1 MGSKEENLKNLEKFW
16 PENAPNISQ
25 VPKYVNKYKKEKIV
39 IKCGGKVLIDP
50 DLFNKF
56 IEDIAILYRL
66 GITVVIVHGG
76 GPRIK
81 IELAKLGI
89 ESQFIKGLR
98 ITDKQTMSVVE
109 KVLIEFNSE
118 IIKKLRNKECKADG
132 LNVSQNNIFIV
143 DQESKDLGF
152 VGRPKKI
159 LNEKIENIVNQ
170 QQIPVISPMGK
181 DEKGE
186 KYNINADTAAAAI
199 AKSLKSRRLLLM
211 TDVAGVYDENKK
223 LINEIKPAEAKN
235 LIDKKIVEGGMI
247 PKLLNSIDAIENG
260 VKGVVIIDGRKLHS
274 ILYEIFSDEGAGTLI
289 RK

>member
-1 MGSKEENLKNLEKFW
+1 MISREDDLENLKKFW
-16 PENAPNISQ
+16 PENAPDISQ
-25 VPKYVNKYKKEKIV
+25 VPKYVSKYKKEIIV

-56 IEDIAILYRL
+56 IEDVAILYKL
-66 GITVVIVHGG
+66 ELNIIIVHGG

-81 IELAKLGI
+81 KELAKLNI
-89 ESQFIKGLR
+89 ESQFINGLR
-98 ITDKQTMSVVE
+98 VTDKKTMEVVE
-109 KVLIEFNSE
+109 KALVDFNSE
-118 IIKKLRNKECKADG
+118 IIEKLKNKNCKADG
-132 LNVSQNNIFIV
+132 LNVNQQNIFIV
-143 DQESKDLGF
+143 EQESENLGF

-159 LNEKIENIVNQ
+159 LNEKIQIIIDQ
-170 QQIPVISPMGK
+170 KQIPVISPMGK
-181 DEKGE
+181 DQEGK

-211 TDVAGVYDENKK
+211 TDVVGVYDKNKE
-223 LINEIKPAEAKN
+223 LINEIKPAAAKD

>member
-1 MGSKEENLKNLEKFW
+1 MGSREEDLENLKKLW

-25 VPKYVNKYKKEKIV
+25 VPKYISKYKKEKIV

-56 IEDIAILYRL
+56 IEDISILYKL
-66 GITVVIVHGG
+66 GLTIIIVHGG

-81 IELAKLGI
+81 VELAKLNI
-89 ESQFIKGLR
+89 ESQFINGLR
-98 ITDKQTMSVVE
+98 ITDKKTMGVVE
-109 KVLIEFNSE
+109 KALVNFNSE
-118 IIKKLRNKECKADG
+118 IIEKLKKKECKAAG

-143 DQESKDLGF
+143 EQENVSLGF
-152 VGRPKKI
+152 VGRPKKV
-159 LNEKIENIVNQ
+159 LNEKIQTIVDQ
-170 QQIPVISPMGK
+170 QQIPVVSPMGM
-181 DEKGE
+181 DIEGE
-186 KYNINADTAAAAI
+186 KYNINADTAAASI

-211 TDVAGVYDENKK
+211 TDVAGVYDKNKK
-223 LINEIKPAEAKN
+223 LINEIKPAEAKD

-247 PKLLNSIDAIENG
+247 PKLLNSIDAVENG

-274 ILYEIFSDEGAGTLI
+274 ILYEIFSDEGSGTLI

>member
-1 MGSKEENLKNLEKFW
+1 MGSREEDLENLKKLW

-25 VPKYVNKYKKEKIV
+25 VPKYISKYKKEKIV

-56 IEDIAILYRL
+56 IEDIAILHKL
-66 GITVVIVHGG
+66 GLAIVIVHGG

-81 IELAKLGI
+81 MELAKLNI
-89 ESQFIKGLR
+89 ESRFVKGLR
-98 ITDKQTMSVVE
+98 VTDKLTMGVVE
-109 KVLIEFNSE
+109 KALVDFNSE
-118 IIKKLRNKECKADG
+118 IVEKLKKKECKAHG
-132 LNVSQNNIFIV
+132 LNVGQNNIFIV
-143 DQESKDLGF
+143 EQENKDLGF

-159 LNEKIENIVNQ
+159 LNEKIQSIIDQ
-170 QQIPVISPMGK
+170 QQIPIISPMGK
-181 DEKGE
+181 DEEGE
-186 KYNINADTAAAAI
+186 KYNINADTAAAAV

-211 TDVAGVYDENKK
+211 TDVSGVYDGNKK
-223 LINEIKPAEAKN
+223 LINEISPMEAKD
-235 LIDKKIVEGGMI
+235 LIDQRIVEGGMI

>member
-1 MGSKEENLKNLEKFW
+1 MFSRKENLDNLKSFW
-16 PENAPNISQ
+16 PDDAPNISQ
-25 VPKYVNKYKKEKIV
+25 IPKYVEKYKKEKIV

-56 IEDIAILYRL
+56 IEDIAILYKL
-66 GITVVIVHGG
+66 GIPVIIVHGG

-81 IELAKLGI
+81 IELAKLNI

-98 ITDKQTMSVVE
+98 ITDKQTMEVVE
-109 KVLIEFNSE
+109 KALVDFNSE
-118 IIKKLRNKECKADG
+118 IIEKLKKKECMASG
-132 LNVSQNNIFIV
+132 LNVSQNNIFEV
-143 DQESKDLGF
+143 EQENKELGF
-152 VGRPKKI
+152 VGKPKKI
-159 LNEKIENIVNQ
+159 SNEKILTIIDQ
-170 QQIPVISPMGK
+170 QKIPVISPMGK
-181 DEKGE
+181 DEKGQ

-211 TDVAGVYDENKK
+211 TDVEGVYDKNKK
-223 LINEIKPAEAKN
+223 LINEIKPANAKD
-235 LIDKKIVEGGMI
+235 LINKKIVEGGMI

>member
-1 MGSKEENLKNLEKFW
+1 MGFIEENLENLKKFW

-56 IEDIAILYRL
+56 IEDIAILYKL
-66 GITVVIVHGG
+66 GITIIIVHGG

-81 IELAKLGI
+81 IELAKLNI
-89 ESQFIKGLR
+89 ESQFINGLR
-98 ITDKQTMSVVE
+98 VTNKQTMGIVE
-109 KVLIEFNSE
+109 KALVDFNSE
-118 IIKKLRNKECKADG
+118 IVEKLKKKECKAAG
-132 LNVSQNNIFIV
+132 LNVSHNNIFIV
-143 DQESKDLGF
+143 EQESISLGF
-152 VGRPKKI
+152 VGKPKKI
-159 LNEKIENIVNQ
+159 LNEKIQTIIDQ
-170 QQIPVISPMGK
+170 QQIPIVSPMGK
-181 DEKGE
+181 DIEGE
-186 KYNINADTAAAAI
+186 KYNINADTAAASI

-211 TDVAGVYDENKK
+211 TDVAGVYDKNKK
-223 LINEIKPAEAKN
+223 LINEIKPAEAKD
-235 LIDKKIVEGGMI
+235 LINKKIVEGGMI

-274 ILYEIFSDEGAGTLI
+274 ILYEIFSDEGSGTLI

>member
-1 MGSKEENLKNLEKFW
+1 MGSKEENQENLEKFW

-25 VPKYVNKYKKEKIV
+25 VSKYVSKYKKEKIV

-56 IEDIAILYRL
+56 IEDIAVLYKL
-66 GITVVIVHGG
+66 GLTVIIIHGG

-81 IELAKLGI
+81 IELSKLNI
-89 ESQFIKGLR
+89 ETQFIEGLR
-98 ITDKQTMSVVE
+98 VTDKQTMGVVE
-109 KVLIEFNSE
+109 KVLVDFNSE
-118 IIKKLRNKECKADG
+118 IIEKLKQRNCETSA
-132 LNVSQNNIFIV
+132 LNVSQNNIFV
-143 DQESKDLGF
+143 VEQENKNLGF
-152 VGRPKKI
+152 VGKPKKV
-159 LNEKIENIVNQ
+159 LKEKIQNILDQ
-170 QQIPVISPMGK
+170 KKIPIISPMGK
-181 DEKGE
+181 DKEGE

-211 TDVAGVYDENKK
+211 TDVVGVYDKNKK
-223 LINEIKPAEAKN
+223 LINEIKPAEAKE

>member
-1 MGSKEENLKNLEKFW
+1 MGSREELENLKKFW
-16 PENAPNISQ
+16 PKNAPDISQ
-25 VPKYVNKYKKEKIV
+25 VPKYVNKYRKEKIV

-56 IEDIAILYRL
+56 IEDITILHKL
-66 GITVVIVHGG
+66 GLTIIIVHGG

-81 IELAKLGI
+81 IELAKLSI
-89 ESQFIKGLR
+89 ESQFINGLR
-98 ITDKQTMSVVE
+98 VTNKQTMDVVE
-109 KVLIEFNSE
+109 KALIAFNSE
-118 IIKKLRNKECKADG
+118 IIDKLKKKDCKALG
-132 LNVSQNNIFIV
+132 LNVDKNNIFIV
-143 DQESKDLGF
+143 EQESKELGF

-159 LNEKIENIVNQ
+159 LNEKIQSIIGLE
-170 QQIPVISPMGK
+170 QIPIISPMGK
-181 DEKGE
+181 DKEGE

-211 TDVAGVYDENKK
+211 TDVSGVYDENKK
-223 LINEIKPAEAKN
+223 LINEINPVEAKE
-235 LIDKKIVEGGMI
+235 LINKKIVEGGMI
-247 PKLLNSIDAIENG
+247 PKLLNSIDATENG

>member
-1 MGSKEENLKNLEKFW
+1 MSSGEKDLENLKKIW
-16 PENAPNISQ
+16 PKNAPNISQ
-25 VPKYVNKYKKEKIV
+25 VPKYINKYKKERIV
-39 IKCGGKVLIDP
+39 IKCGGKVLIDS

-56 IEDIAILYRL
+56 IEDVAILYKL
-66 GITVVIVHGG
+66 GLTVIIVHGG

-81 IELAKLGI
+81 IELAKLNV
-89 ESQFIKGLR
+89 ESRFIDGLR
-98 ITDKQTMSVVE
+98 VTNEQTMRVVE
-109 KVLIEFNSE
+109 KALVDFNSE
-118 IIKKLRNKECKADG
+118 IIEKLEKKKCKADG

-143 DQESKDLGF
+143 EQESKDLGF
-152 VGRPKKI
+152 VGKPKRI
-159 LNEKIENIVNQ
+159 LNEKIQAIIDL

-181 DEKGE
+181 DEEGE

-211 TDVAGVYDENKK
+211 TDVAGVYDKNKK
-223 LINEIKPAEAKN
+223 LINEIKPAEAKD
-235 LIDKKIVEGGMI
+235 LINKKIVEGGMI

>member
-1 MGSKEENLKNLEKFW
+1 MGSGEEDLKNLKKFW

-25 VPKYVNKYKKEKIV
+25 IPKYVSKYKKEKIV

-56 IEDIAILYRL
+56 IEDISILYKL
-66 GITVVIVHGG
+66 GLTIIIVHGG

-81 IELAKLGI
+81 IELAKLNI
-89 ESQFIKGLR
+89 ESQFINGLR
-98 ITDKQTMSVVE
+98 ITDKKTMGVVE
-109 KVLIEFNSE
+109 KALVDFNSE
-118 IIKKLRNKECKADG
+118 IIEKLKKKECKAAG

-143 DQESKDLGF
+143 EQENVSLGF
-152 VGRPKKI
+152 VGRPKKV
-159 LNEKIENIVNQ
+159 LNEKILTIVDQ
-170 QQIPVISPMGK
+170 QQIPIISPMGK
-181 DEKGE
+181 DIEGE
-186 KYNINADTAAAAI
+186 KYNINADTAAASI
-199 AKSLKSRRLLLM
+199 AKSLRSTRLLLM
-211 TDVAGVYDENKK
+211 TDVVGVYDKNKK
-223 LINEIKPAEAKN
+223 LINEIKPAEAKD

-274 ILYEIFSDEGAGTLI
+274 ILYEIFSDEGSGTLI

>member
-1 MGSKEENLKNLEKFW
+1 MGSREEDLENLKKFW
-16 PENAPNISQ
+16 PKNAPDISQ
-25 VPKYVNKYKKEKIV
+25 VPKYVSKYKKEKIV

-50 DLFNKF
+50 YLFNIF
-56 IEDIAILYRL
+56 IEDVAILYRL

-81 IELAKLGI
+81 IELAELGI

-98 ITDKQTMSVVE
+98 ITDKQTMGVVE
-109 KVLIEFNSE
+109 KVLIDFNSE
-118 IIKKLRNKECKADG
+118 IIKKLKNKECKADG
-132 LNVSQNNIFIV
+132 LNVSQNNIFMV
-143 DQESKDLGF
+143 EQENDSLGF
-152 VGRPKKI
+152 VGRPKKV
-159 LNEKIENIVNQ
+159 LNEKIQTIVDQ

-181 DEKGE
+181 DVRGE
-186 KYNINADTAAAAI
+186 KYNINADTAAASI
-199 AKSLKSRRLLLM
+199 AKSLRSRRLLLM
-211 TDVAGVYDENKK
+211 TDVAGVYDKNKK
-223 LINEIKPAEAKN
+223 LINEIKPAEAKD

-274 ILYEIFSDEGAGTLI
+274 ILYEIFSDEGSGTLI

>member
-1 MGSKEENLKNLEKFW
+1 MGSREENLENLKKFW
-16 PENAPNISQ
+16 PENAPDISQ

-56 IEDIAILYRL
+56 IEDVAILYKL
-66 GITVVIVHGG
+66 GITVIIVHGG

-81 IELAKLGI
+81 IELAKLNI

-98 ITDKQTMSVVE
+98 VTDKQTMGVVE
-109 KVLIEFNSE
+109 KALVDFNSE
-118 IIKKLRNKECKADG
+118 IIEKLEKKDCKADG
-132 LNVSQNNIFIV
+132 LNVGEDNIFIV
-143 DQESKDLGF
+143 EQESQNLGF

-159 LNEKIENIVNQ
+159 LNEKIQKILDQ

-181 DEKGE
+181 DKRGE

-211 TDVAGVYDENKK
+211 TDVTGVYDENKK
-223 LINEIKPAEAKN
+223 LINEIKPLEAKD

-260 VKGVVIIDGRKLHS
+260 VRGVVIIDGRKLHS